1 MTRHLSRIAGT
12 AALGLVL
19 FAAAGLAPGAKE
31 GIFSVLKPGMPVG
44 LTDSGNSYEIQLFNN
59 GPDILGYKVIEAGAD
74 YLVLE
79 DVSGVKELRIPIYAI
94 KSVVTTKLPDR
105 K

>member
-1 MTRHLSRIAGT
+1 MTKHLSCIAGT

-19 FAAAGLAPGAKE
+19 FANLGMAPGSKE
-31 GIFSVLKPGMPVG
+31 GIFSVLKPGMPVS
-44 LTDSGNSYEIQLFNN
+44 LTDSGNSYEISIFTK
-59 GPDILGYKVIEAGAD
+59 GPDMLGYKVVEVGTD

-79 DVSGVKELRIPIYAI
+79 DVSGIKELRIPIYAI
-94 KSVVTTKLPDR
+94 KSVITTKPPAS